1 MKKIKFIT
9 DSASDI
15 PNNELDLYD
24 ITMLNIPITVD
35 DVGYR
40 ERQDFTFEQFYTILE
55 TSKTIPKT
63 SHILNIEYLEEYKK
77 CHEQGYADIV
87 VVALCGAG
95 SNMFQAASMA
105 VSMFFEEV
113 PEAKNNI
120 NIHVIDSKTYSMVY
134 GFAVLTGAK
143 MAKEGEPITAILEF
157 LTDYFDSVESY
168 FSVYTLAFAKKSGR
182 ISVASAFIGEA
193 LGLRPIL
200 SIIDSEIKIVDKV
213 RGDRNVIP
221 KLVQLYEERVVDTS
235 LPMFVLVGSQP
246 EVADSFNTAYKQAT
260 GKEIAG
266 KYMAGA
272 SITIN
277 SGPRIIGIM
286 LKGKNRGIKA

>member
-1 MKKIKFIT
+1 MQKIKFIT

-15 PNNELDLYD
+15 PDNELSQYD
-24 ITMLNIPITVD
+24 ITMLNIPIVVD
-35 DVGYR
+35 GVGYR
-40 ERQDFTFEQFYTILE
+40 EREDFAFESFYTILE
-55 TSKTIPKT
+55 TAKTIPKT
-63 SHILNIEYLEEYKK
+63 SHILNIEYLQEYKK
-77 CHEQGYADIV
+77 CHQAGYTDLI

-113 PEAKNNI
+113 PDAKNNM
-120 NIHVIDSKTYSMVY
+120 NIYVIDSKTYSMVY

-143 MAKEGEPITAILEF
+143 MAEEGESTTVILDF
-157 LTDYFDSVESY
+157 LNDYFDSVESY
-168 FSVYTLAFAKKSGR
+168 FSVYSLAFAKKSGR
-182 ISVASAFIGEA
+182 ISGASAFIGEA

-213 RGDRNVIP
+213 RGDRNVVP
-221 KLVQLYEERVVDTS
+221 KLVQLYQERAVDTS
-235 LPMFVLVGSQP
+235 FPMFVLVGSQP
-246 EVADSFNTAYKQAT
+246 EVADSFNCAFKQAT
-260 GKEIAG
+260 GKEIVS

-277 SGPRIIGIM
+277 SGPKIIGIM
-286 LKGKNRGIKA
+286 LKGKNRTIKV